1 MLIQLKQTELE
12 AAIAAYIALQGL
24 SISNKKISVTFTAG
38 RGASGYT
45 ADVELEPA
53 NNIDLNSLRTNEFV
67 VREVEEEEPETEES
81 QGSETMDLGT
91 EAPAKGSLFQ

>member
-53 NNIDLNSLRTNEFV
+53 DNIDLNSLRTNEFV
-67 VREVEEEEPETEES
+67 VRESDIQDPAEETKDETLFVASTVQEDKE
-81 QGSETMDLGT
+81 
-91 EAPAKGSLFQ
+91 SLFQ

>member
-53 NNIDLNSLRTNEFV
+53 DNIDLNSLRTNEFI
-67 VREVEEEEPETEES
+67 VRESDIQDPVEETKDETLFVSSTVQEDKE
-81 QGSETMDLGT
+81 
-91 EAPAKGSLFQ
+91 SLFQ

>member
-45 ADVELEPA
+45 ADVALEPA
-53 NNIDLNSLRTNEFV
+53 DNIDLNSLRINEFV
-67 VREVEEEEPETEES
+67 VRESNNQDPDEEIKDETFFDTPPVQEDKE
-81 QGSETMDLGT
+81 
-91 EAPAKGSLFQ
+91 SLFQ